1 MPRRNNGN
9 LPMDRIDDIEPDDK
23 REIMNNLLAL
33 RAKGRPA
40 TDDEVKKRIDDF
52 FEYCRISGL
61 RPGVESLGIALGV
74 SRQTVWKWA
83 HGVSCG
89 PKRQELIENAL
100 AFIAGFLEQCGMQGK
115 INPVT
120 YIFLMKNWYGYSD
133 SPAEIA
139 DSRSGAPRKTREEL
153 LEIVSDAAP
162 RDGGKAEF

>member
-9 LPMDRIDDIEPDDK
+9 LPMERIDDIETDDK

-33 RAKGRPA
+33 RAKGKPA
-40 TDDEVKKRIDDF
+40 NDEEVKRRIDEF

-83 HGVSCG
+83 HGVACG

-133 SPAEIA
+133 SPVEIA
-139 DSRSGAPRKTREEL
+139 DSRSGAPRKSREEL

-162 RDGGKAEF
+162 REDGRADF